1 MIEEGVMKTKAI
13 FDEERQHR
21 YLLTK
26 EWDKTKPKIAVI
38 LLLAGTSG
46 GVVQD
51 VTTACIINCVSKLG
65 YGSVEI
71 TNLFSRLDTQIE
83 ADMDAEEFTDEEN
96 DKYILESAERA
107 EAVVLGW
114 GKADANNLKVKWRAN
129 EVMILLEPYKNKIHV
144 IGDGRGQGYSAMFPK
159 VRNRWQ
165 LVKLFQEENSVEQVA
180 EIVEMEE
187 EIKPKKKINQKTKK

>member
-1 MIEEGVMKTKAI
+1 MVEEGVMKTKAI

-26 EWDKTKPKIAVI
+26 EWDKDKPKMAVI
-38 LLLAGTSG
+38 LLVAGTSDG
-46 GVVQD
+46 IIQD

-83 ADMDAEEFTDEEN
+83 TDMDSEEFTDEEN
-96 DKYILESAERA
+96 DKYILESANKA
-107 EAVVLGW
+107 DKVVLGW

-129 EVMILLEPYKNKIHV
+129 EVMTLLEAYKNKFHV
-144 IGDGRGQGYSAMFPK
+144 IGDGRGQGYNVMYPK
-159 VRNRWQ
+159 VRKGWQ
-165 LVKLFQEENSVEQVA
+165 LVKLFQEETLVEQVA
-180 EIVEMEE
+180 EKVIIQEE
-187 EIKPKKKINQKTKK
+187 KKSRKRSSSK